1 MYLPTDVV
9 RERILLELR
18 RGESER
24 SRSGI
29 FHPLERVDSHAI
41 GLNVVLHP
49 STVYSA
55 EPVVDAALV
64 HANGRES
71 STGFQRVLAKV
82 HATRVRATSRL
93 ASSVF
98 RTHAERHEFIVRA
111 TRAGRR

>member
-9 RERILLELR
+9 RERILLELGR
-18 RGESER
+18 SEAER
-24 SRSGI
+24 ARSGI
-29 FHPLERVDSHAI
+29 FHALERVDSHAI

-64 HANGRES
+64 HSNRRQS

-82 HATRVRATSRL
+82 HATRVRATASL

-98 RTHAERHEFIVRA
+98 RTHTERHELVVRA
-111 TRAGRR
+111 SRAGRR

>member
-9 RERILLELR
+9 RKRILLELGR
-18 RGESER
+18 SEAER
-24 SRSGI
+24 ARPGI
-29 FHPLERVDSHAI
+29 FHALECVDSHAI

-49 STVYSA
+49 PTVHSA
-55 EPVVDAALV
+55 ESLVDAALV
-64 HANGRES
+64 HSNRRQS
-71 STGFQRVLAKV
+71 STRFQRVLAKV

>member
-18 RGESER
+18 RGEPER
-24 SRSGI
+24 ARAGI
-29 FHPLERVDSHAI
+29 FHALERVDSHAI

-49 STVYSA
+49 PTVYST

-64 HANGRES
+64 HSNRRQS

-82 HATRVRATSRL
+82 HATRVRATPRL
-93 ASSVF
+93 TSSVF
-98 RTHAERHEFIVRA
+98 RTHTKRPELVVRA
-111 TRAGRR
+111 SRAGCR